1 MYRMGPASK
10 YLNNFVED
18 GSLDRDDYI
27 SEIAVAQHRKEKLP
41 VYSPDFTFELSKP
54 VREKK
59 LSWSE
64 LSWTSTFLVNHI
76 FDFRCVMPY
85 VILITITNGYAF
97 PNRALTVDCCLVISF
112 FGIIFYVRH
121 RSLRSPWASSSS
133 DNHTSTGSI
142 QQTKQTQSWLVLS

>member
-64 LSWTSTFLVNHI
+64 LS
-76 FDFRCVMPY
+76 
-85 VILITITNGYAF
+85 
-97 PNRALTVDCCLVISF
+97 
-112 FGIIFYVRH
+112 
-121 RSLRSPWASSSS
+121 
-133 DNHTSTGSI
+133 
-142 QQTKQTQSWLVLS
+142 